1 MESYKKHT
9 ILLSREFDGV
19 DSAILS
25 KNAMTIENP
34 LCKNVV
40 LVERPDSSLQQL
52 RYVERPFGVRAILR
66 WSRLEKHDLEADF
79 GDISAIH

>member
-40 LVERPDSSLQQL
+40 LVDMVNPGACQL
-52 RYVERPFGVRAILR
+52 
-66 WSRLEKHDLEADF
+66 
-79 GDISAIH
+79 